1 VFEMAV
7 TTSPVSSD
15 LVLLMD
21 NGIGASGQPLSRARR
36 YSNIKTT
43 ATNEDLYAVA
53 DSLTGLQ
60 SQTRLAVRRQDT
72 IEIEQV

>member
-1 VFEMAV
+1 MAI
-7 TTSPVSSD
+7 VSTPASSELI
-15 LVLLMD
+15 LVMD